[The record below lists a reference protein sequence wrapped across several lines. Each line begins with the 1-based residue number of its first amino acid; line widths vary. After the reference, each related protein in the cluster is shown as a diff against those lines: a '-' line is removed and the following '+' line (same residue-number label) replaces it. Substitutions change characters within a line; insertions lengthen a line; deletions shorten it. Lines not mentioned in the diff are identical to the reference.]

1 MCCRL
6 VAIFRRFPREL
17 LTTSGPGAKG
27 STEGRCPM
35 YQVFL
40 VDDEALIVE
49 GLKKVVDWEKYGCTV
64 CGTATDG
71 KTGLEEIR
79 RRKPDILF
87 TDICMPEMDGLAM
100 IAALKS
106 EFPDLQIAILTGYH
120 DFSYAQQA
128 IRLGVT
134 RLLTKPS
141 RMDEIQEAIEAMI
154 GNLRAAEQR
163 PESPAEAEDGDGS
176 GAGSGSFVVRL
187 ALGYMDANYAEK
199 LILQDVADH
208 CYVSQWHLSKLLN
221 KHTGKSFYELLNAVR
236 IREAKRLLKDPKL
249 RISDI
254 SEQVGYTDPGHFC
267 RTFKKLAGVSANE
280 YRNNLED

>member
-1 MCCRL
+1 
-6 VAIFRRFPREL
+6 
-17 LTTSGPGAKG
+17 
-27 STEGRCPM
+27 M

-49 GLKKVVDWEKYGCTV
+49 GLKKVIDWEKYGCTV

-71 KTGLEEIR
+71 KNGLAEIR
-79 RRKPDILF
+79 RLKPDILF
-87 TDICMPEMDGLAM
+87 TDICMPEMDGLTM

-106 EFPDLQIAILTGYH
+106 EFPGLQISILTGFH

-154 GNLRAAEQR
+154 AALRAVEQQQSPL
-163 PESPAEAEDGDGS
+163 PEDDESTQES
-176 GAGSGSFVVRL
+176 VSGSFVVRQ
-187 ALGYMDANYAEK
+187 ALNYMDENYAEK
-199 LILQDVADH
+199 LTLQDVAEH

-221 KHTGKSFYELLNAVR
+221 KHTGKSFYDLLNAVR
-236 IREAKRLLKDPKL
+236 IREAKHLLKDPSL
-249 RISDI
+249 RVSDV

-267 RTFKKLAGVSANE
+267 RIFKKIAGVSANE
-280 YRNNLED
+280 YRNSLDS

>member
-1 MCCRL
+1 
-6 VAIFRRFPREL
+6 
-17 LTTSGPGAKG
+17 
-27 STEGRCPM
+27 M

-49 GLKKVVDWEKYGCTV
+49 GLKKVVDWAKYGCVV

-79 RRKPDILF
+79 RLKPDILF

-106 EFPDLQIAILTGYH
+106 EFPGLQISILTGYH
-120 DFSYAQQA
+120 DFSYAQRA

-154 GNLRAAEQR
+154 GNLRAAEQQPDLA
-163 PESPAEAEDGDGS
+163 PEADEDGGDAQES
-176 GAGSGSFVVRL
+176 GSGSFVVRQ
-187 ALGYMDANYAEK
+187 ALGYMDEHYAEK
-199 LILQDVADH
+199 LTLQDVADH

-236 IREAKRLLKDPKL
+236 IREAKLFLKDPKL
-249 RISDI
+249 RVSDV
-254 SEQVGYTDPGHFC
+254 SERVGYTDPGHFC
-267 RTFKKLAGVSANE
+267 RTFKKLEGLSANE
-280 YRNNLED
+280 YRNSLEG

>member
-1 MCCRL
+1 
-6 VAIFRRFPREL
+6 
-17 LTTSGPGAKG
+17 
-27 STEGRCPM
+27 M

-49 GLKKVVDWEKYGCTV
+49 GLKKVVDWAKYGCVV

-79 RRKPDILF
+79 RLKPDILF

-106 EFPDLQIAILTGYH
+106 EFSGLQISILTGYH

-141 RMDEIQEAIEAMI
+141 RMDEIQEAIAAML
-154 GNLRAAEQR
+154 GNLHAAEQQ
-163 PESPAEAEDGDGS
+163 PELAPEADEDG
-176 GAGSGSFVVRL
+176 
-187 ALGYMDANYAEK
+187 
-199 LILQDVADH
+199 
-208 CYVSQWHLSKLLN
+208 
-221 KHTGKSFYELLNAVR
+221 
-236 IREAKRLLKDPKL
+236 
-249 RISDI
+249 SDT
-254 SEQVGYTDPGHFC
+254 Q
-267 RTFKKLAGVSANE
+267 
-280 YRNNLED
+280 

>member
-1 MCCRL
+1 
-6 VAIFRRFPREL
+6 
-17 LTTSGPGAKG
+17 
-27 STEGRCPM
+27 M

-49 GLKKVVDWEKYGCTV
+49 GLKKVVDWDKYGCAV

-79 RRKPDILF
+79 RLKPDILF
-87 TDICMPEMDGLAM
+87 TDICMPEMNGLAM

-106 EFPDLQIAILTGYH
+106 EFPNLQIAILTGYH

-141 RMDEIQEAIEAMI
+141 RMDDIQEAIEAMLQ
-154 GNLRAAEQR
+154 NLRGQEAQTEEN
-163 PESPAEAEDGDGS
+163 PEPEATEEPQEGS
-176 GAGSGSFVVRL
+176 SSSFVVRQ
-187 ALGYMDANYAEK
+187 ALGYMDTNYAEK
-199 LILQDVADH
+199 LTLQDVADH

-236 IREAKRLLKDPKL
+236 IREAKRLLRDPKL
-249 RISDI
+249 RVSDI
-254 SEQVGYTDPGHFC
+254 SERVGYTDPGHFC
-267 RTFKKLAGVSANE
+267 RTFKKLEGVSANE
-280 YRNNLED
+280 YRNSLES

>member
-1 MCCRL
+1 
-6 VAIFRRFPREL
+6 
-17 LTTSGPGAKG
+17 
-27 STEGRCPM
+27 M

-49 GLKKVVDWEKYGCTV
+49 GLKKVVDWAKYGCEV

-71 KTGLEEIR
+71 KTGLEEIQR
-79 RRKPDILF
+79 LKPDILF

-106 EFPDLQIAILTGYH
+106 EFPNLQISILTGYH
-120 DFSYAQQA
+120 DFAYAQQA

-141 RMDEIQEAIEAMI
+141 RMDEIQEAIEAMVSAL
-154 GNLRAAEQR
+154 GAVEPQPEAA
-163 PESPAEAEDGDGS
+163 PSEDGEEDTQES
-176 GAGSGSFVVRL
+176 RSGSFVVRQ
-187 ALGYMDANYAEK
+187 ALSFMDEHYAEK
-199 LILQDVADH
+199 LTLQAVAEH

-221 KHTGKSFYELLNAVR
+221 KHTGKSFYDLLNAVR
-236 IREAKRLLKDPKL
+236 IREAKLLLTDPKL
-249 RISDI
+249 RVSDV

-267 RTFKKLAGVSANE
+267 RTFKKLEGLSANE
-280 YRNNLED
+280 YRNSLDA

>member
-1 MCCRL
+1 
-6 VAIFRRFPREL
+6 
-17 LTTSGPGAKG
+17 
-27 STEGRCPM
+27 M

-40 VDDEALIVE
+40 VDDESLIVE
-49 GLKKVVDWEKYGCTV
+49 GLKRVVDWGKYGCAV

-71 KTGLEEIR
+71 KTGLAEIR
-79 RRKPDILF
+79 RLKPDILF

-106 EFPDLQIAILTGYH
+106 EFPDLQITILTGYH

-141 RMDEIQEAIEAMI
+141 RMDEIQEAIQAMLQ
-154 GNLRAAEQR
+154 NLRAAEQS
-163 PESPAEAEDGDGS
+163 EPAPGGDEDETQEP
-176 GAGSGSFVVRL
+176 GSGSFVVRQ
-187 ALGYMDANYAEK
+187 ALGYMDQNYAEK
-199 LILQDVADH
+199 LTLQDVADH

-249 RISDI
+249 RVSDI

-267 RTFKKLAGVSANE
+267 RTFKKLEGVSANE
-280 YRNNLED
+280 YRNSLNRTK

>member
-1 MCCRL
+1 
-6 VAIFRRFPREL
+6 
-17 LTTSGPGAKG
+17 
-27 STEGRCPM
+27 M

-49 GLKKVVDWEKYGCTV
+49 GLKKVVDWEKYGCAV

-71 KTGLEEIR
+71 KTGLAEIR
-79 RRKPDILF
+79 RLKPDILF

-106 EFPDLQIAILTGYH
+106 EFPNLQISILTGYH

-141 RMDEIQEAIEAMI
+141 RMDEIQEAIEAMT
-154 GNLRAAEQR
+154 GVLRAAEQQPELPPEAEADEA
-163 PESPAEAEDGDGS
+163 PES
-176 GAGSGSFVVRL
+176 GSGSFVVRQ
-187 ALGYMDANYAEK
+187 ALGYMDEHYAEK
-199 LILQDVADH
+199 LTLQDVADH

-221 KHTGKSFYELLNAVR
+221 RHTGKSFYELLNAVR

-249 RISDI
+249 RVSDI

-267 RTFKKLAGVSANE
+267 RTFKKLEGLSANE
-280 YRNNLED
+280 YRNSLED

>member
-1 MCCRL
+1 
-6 VAIFRRFPREL
+6 
-17 LTTSGPGAKG
+17 
-27 STEGRCPM
+27 M

-49 GLKKVVDWEKYGCTV
+49 GLKKVIDWEKYGCTV

-71 KTGLEEIR
+71 KTGLAEIR
-79 RRKPDILF
+79 RLKPDILF
-87 TDICMPEMDGLAM
+87 TDICMPEMDGLTM

-106 EFPDLQIAILTGYH
+106 EFPELQISILTGFH

-154 GNLRAAEQR
+154 AALRAAEQQQAPL
-163 PESPAEAEDGDGS
+163 PEDDGGTQE
-176 GAGSGSFVVRL
+176 GVSGSFVVRQ
-187 ALGYMDANYAEK
+187 ALNYMDENYAEK
-199 LILQDVADH
+199 LTLQDVAEH

-236 IREAKRLLKDPKL
+236 IREAKHLLKDPSL
-249 RISDI
+249 RVSDV

-267 RTFKKLAGVSANE
+267 RTFKKIAGVSANE
-280 YRNNLED
+280 YRNSLDS